1 MKKTHNAAKMMCAS
15 ILSKAVLLV
24 SLSVMAIPAQAEC
37 VNPLITPVE
46 CTFKF
51 ETTQLSLNQPTIEWA
66 KDDRVQE
73 AISRGRNFIDNYYN
87 SVKLTGDANIRWMA
101 APIAADIAL
110 IEATEVAN
118 TAITLASDPL
128 SLMSWHPQT
137 IARCIALA
145 AAANLVSDA
154 DRECAFDIDDLL
166 INADD
171 LLELDEI
178 RQQIEDILLN
188 PDIEIGEQWANS
200 IEEIRAIRD
209 TLSSPDRLA
218 RNLNVDQLTEIWTT
232 RFPSLDAM
240 LTSGPRNISQQHESA
255 RSQVDS
261 RRNTIR
267 DHMMATRQ
275 SGIDMRTSDRE
286 EMRNIIA
293 TSQGNLG
300 RMQATETDNLIGIQD
315 VANYRALVEEMMNM
329 TTLQLQDLS
338 DAHEKRTRQ
347 QATAITLSEPIL
359 NHEVVRGNSV
369 VFRQ

>member
-1 MKKTHNAAKMMCAS
+1 MMTIHNAVKMMCAS
-15 ILSKAVLLV
+15 ILSKSILLI
-24 SLSVMAIPAQAEC
+24 SLSVIALPAQAVC
-37 VNPLITPVE
+37 INPLITPIE
-46 CTFKF
+46 CQFKF

-66 KDDRVQE
+66 KDDRVRE
-73 AISRGRNFIDNYYN
+73 AISRGRNFIENYYN
-87 SVKLTGDANIRWMA
+87 SVKLTGDLNIRWMA
-101 APIAADIAL
+101 APVAADIAL
-110 IEATEVAN
+110 IEATEIAN
-118 TAITLASDPL
+118 TAITLASDPF
-128 SLMSWHPQT
+128 SLMRWHPQT
-137 IARCIALA
+137 IAQCFALA
-145 AAANLVSDA
+145 TAVNLASDA

-178 RQQIEDILLN
+178 RQQVEDILLN
-188 PDIEIGEQWANS
+188 PDIEIGEQWSNS
-200 IEEIRAIRD
+200 VDEIRAIRD
-209 TLSSPDRLA
+209 TLLSPDRLA
-218 RNLNVDQLTEIWTT
+218 RNLNANQLTEIWTT

-240 LTSGPRNISQQHESA
+240 LTNGPRSLIEQREAA

-275 SGIDMRTSDRE
+275 SGIDMRTNDRE

-293 TSQGNLG
+293 ASQANLG

-315 VANYRALVEEMMNM
+315 VANYRALIEEMMNM

-338 DAHEKRTRQ
+338 DAQEKRTRQ
-347 QATAITLSEPIL
+347 QATAITLSEPIPD
-359 NHEVVRGNSV
+359 HEVIRGNSV